1 MEISPA
7 KVFYMI
13 MTSVMLGAAVGALND
28 FNRVIR
34 MLLGYSYGEHRFDK
48 VFKVRLPL
56 SRRPVGAPRD
66 AVIKPL
72 RNVVVFFQDVFLLLT
87 AGVGVSLLNYY
98 FNNGRA
104 RLYTPAAV
112 LVGFLFYYF
121 TVGKLV
127 VYFSDIIVFFTKVI
141 VLSFLELLYFPLSFL
156 TGIFYGFVK
165 KIYTNLYKALEK
177 KRKMVYNNIK
187 KRVVMSK
194 SGYGFVDIKKNSLG
208 GSQ

>member
-1 MEISPA
+1 
-7 KVFYMI
+7 
-13 MTSVMLGAAVGALND
+13 MLGAAVGALND

-72 RNVVVFFQDVFLLLT
+72 GNVVVFFQDVFLLLT

-112 LVGFLFYYF
+112 IVGFLFYYF

-177 KRKMVYNNIK
+177 KRKMVYNNTVI
-187 KRVVMSK
+187 
-194 SGYGFVDIKKNSLG
+194 
-208 GSQ
+208 

>member
-34 MLLGYSYGEHRFDK
+34 MLLGYGYGEHRFDK
-48 VFKVRLPL
+48 IFKVRLPL
-56 SRRPVGAPRD
+56 SRRPVGAPRG

-72 RNVVVFFQDVFLLLT
+72 GYVVVFFQDAFLLLT
-87 AGVGVSLLNYY
+87 AGIGVSLLNYY

-104 RLYTPAAV
+104 RLYTPVAV
-112 LVGFLFYYF
+112 ISGFLFYYF

-127 VYFSDIIVFFTKVI
+127 VYFSDLIVSFTKVI
-141 VLSFLELLYFPLSFL
+141 VLSFFELLYFPLRFL
-156 TGIFYGFVK
+156 TGIFYAFVK
-165 KIYTNLYKALEK
+165 KLYTNLYKALEK
-177 KRKMVYNNIK
+177 KHKMVYNNIK
-187 KRVVMSK
+187 RRVVTSK
-194 SGYGFVDIKKNSLG
+194 AF
-208 GSQ
+208 